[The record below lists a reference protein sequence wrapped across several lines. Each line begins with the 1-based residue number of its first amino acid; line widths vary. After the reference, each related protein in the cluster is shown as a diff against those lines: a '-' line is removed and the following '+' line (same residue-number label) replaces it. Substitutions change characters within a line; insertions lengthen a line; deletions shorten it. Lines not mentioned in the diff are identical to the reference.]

1 MELIEQQSG
10 VSRADAFRIDRVNLF
25 DRLGGDGAPFVALV
39 TAFYLQAVYRPVGT
53 MSLLSRPRPQ
63 SGGWSTCT
71 PPWRSSMPSMVS
83 RARCSRRSSGTH
95 HTSSPTA

>member
-39 TAFYLQAVYRPVGT
+39 TAFYDRVYR
-53 MSLLSRPRPQ
+53 LLSRPRPQ

-83 RARCSRRSSGTH
+83 RARCSRRSSGTQ